1 MLQGN
6 FQGNITLHDLDV
18 IVWQTDD
25 LPAMPAAVLRVLE
38 LTAPEVAGVSDLPD
52 VIDEVIRVLS
62 ADVAL
67 AARLIWMANAS
78 DGRFVRT
85 VSAAVKVLGI
95 EAVRAAVLS
104 NKVCEHIGGAEMAK
118 SGPGRRRH
126 TGHGLDCRALW
137 RHNLAVA
144 WAARLLVER
153 LDMPIDGEEA
163 YLAGLMHDIGKLLL
177 SESLPKSY
185 ARAVAAAADHNGSLA
200 EWEKKTLGVDHLVAG
215 RRLAQCW
222 RLGSSIENAAWLH
235 HQPSEAIPA
244 RVPDAGIVRVVALAN
259 GLANRKLIGSCGSPA
274 ANQNW
279 QGMMRALGLGE
290 ADMSAIAAKLDE
302 QIERNADL
310 LALTDAAAAGPRTDW
325 LAEANAELGRLNSR
339 LGRQERKLS
348 VQAEALAG
356 LIDFAAGLSAESNLP
371 DVLLKLAE
379 TFGPCPAGT
388 AARAAAVA
396 AYSLDERTRT
406 MLAVRLAARPGG
418 TSGDCRPQWRT
429 FALAGP
435 GGPSAG
441 SLTGQAGGGH
451 SLAAPDYLAAP
462 AEALTTLL
470 GGTDAWAGWV
480 DLASSRHV
488 PLVSG
493 GRWLG
498 GVICPA
504 DDSGAAAQ
512 DAMAPALALS
522 LGLVQ
527 RRNVADAMSE
537 ELAGASQLL
546 AETREALAEAKTLA
560 ALGDLAAGAGHELNT
575 PLAVV
580 SGRAQLMRDKAE
592 MPEDRRTWQTIV
604 DQAQRISDIITGLMD
619 FASPPAPK
627 IGSVSAGKLLSE
639 SANAFS
645 SSEHPQAA
653 ARGVDI
659 QVEDGVPRIL
669 ADGGQ
674 VKAVLL
680 ELLANA
686 ASAIGADGLIVLSA
700 SADDS
705 RRHVLLKVRDNGS
718 GMDAATLARAFTPFY
733 SAQKAGRRRGL
744 GLPKAKRYVEN
755 NGGRMWIDSEPGKG
769 TVVSIQ
775 LPADQREAMED
786 EVDHGKPQDDPST
799 GS

>member
-1 MLQGN
+1 LLQGN

-18 IVWQTDD
+18 IVRQTDD
-25 LPAMPAAVLRVLE
+25 LPAMPAAVWRVLE

-78 DGRFVRT
+78 GGRAVRT

-104 NKVCEHIGGAEMAK
+104 NKVCELIGGAETAK
-118 SGPGRRRH
+118 SGPVRRRH
-126 TGHGLDCRALW
+126 NGHGLDCRALW
-137 RHNLAVA
+137 RHSLVVA
-144 WAARLLVER
+144 WAARLLAER

-163 YLAGLMHDIGKLLL
+163 HLAGLMHDIGKLLL

-244 RVPDAGIVRVVALAN
+244 CVPDAGIVRVVALAN

-274 ANQNW
+274 ANQICE
-279 QGMMRALGLGE
+279 GMMRALGLGE

-302 QIERNADL
+302 QLERNADL
-310 LALTDAAAAGPRTDW
+310 LALADAAAAGPRTDW

-356 LIDFAAGLSAESNLP
+356 LIDFTAGLSAESSLP

-379 TFGPCPAGT
+379 TFGHCLAGT
-388 AARAAAVA
+388 AARAAAVV

-429 FALAGP
+429 FALAG
-435 GGPSAG
+435 
-441 SLTGQAGGGH
+441 GGH
-451 SLAAPDYLAAP
+451 SLAAPDHLAAP

-488 PLVSG
+488 PLASG

-504 DDSGAAAQ
+504 DDSGAAGQ

-627 IGSVSAGKLLSE
+627 IGPVSAGKLLSE

-659 QVEDGVPRIL
+659 QVEDGVPRIQ

-686 ASAIGADGLIVLSA
+686 ASAVGADGLIVLSA

-775 LPADQREAMED
+775 LPADQREVLEG
-786 EVDHGKPQDDPST
+786 EVNHGKPQDDQST

>member
-1 MLQGN
+1 MLKGN
-6 FQGNITLHDLDV
+6 LQGNITLHDLDV
-18 IVWQTDD
+18 IVRQTDD
-25 LPAMPAAVLRVLE
+25 LPAMPAAVWRVLE
-38 LTAPEVAGVSDLPD
+38 LTAPEVAGASDLPD

-67 AARLIWMANAS
+67 AARLIWLANTS
-78 DGRFVRT
+78 GGRAVRT
-85 VSAAVKVLGI
+85 VSAAVKALGI
-95 EAVRAAVLS
+95 KAVRAAVLS
-104 NKVCEHIGGAEMAK
+104 NKVCELVGGAETAK
-118 SGPGRRRH
+118 SGPPRRRH
-126 TGHGLDCRALW
+126 NGHGLDCRALW

-144 WAARLLVER
+144 LAARLLAER

-215 RRLAQCW
+215 RRLAQRW

-244 RVPDAGIVRVVALAN
+244 CVPDAGIVRVVALAN
-259 GLANRKLIGSCGSPA
+259 VLANRKLIGSCGSPA
-274 ANQNW
+274 ANQIW
-279 QGMMRALGLGE
+279 QGMMRTLGLGE
-290 ADMSAIAAKLDE
+290 ADMSAIAANLDE
-302 QIERNADL
+302 HLERNADL
-310 LALTDAAAAGPRTDW
+310 LALTDAAAGPRADW
-325 LAEANAELGRLNSR
+325 LAEANAELGRLSSR

-348 VQAEALAG
+348 VQAEAFTG
-356 LIDFAAGLSAESNLP
+356 LTGFAAGLSAESSLP

-379 TFGPCPAGT
+379 SFSPCPAGT

-406 MLAVRLAARPGG
+406 MLAVRLAAAHPGG

-435 GGPSAG
+435 GGPQAG

-451 SLAAPDYLAAP
+451 SPAAPDRLAAP

-488 PLVSG
+488 PLASG

-498 GVICPA
+498 GVICPP
-504 DDSGAAAQ
+504 DDAAAAAQ

-527 RRNVADAMSE
+527 RRDVAEAMSE

-580 SGRAQLMRDKAE
+580 SGRAQFMRDKAE
-592 MPEDRRTWQTIV
+592 TPEDRRTWQTIV

-627 IGSVSAGKLLSE
+627 IGPVSAEKLLSE

-659 QVEDGVPRIL
+659 QVEDGVPLIQ

-686 ASAIGADGLIVLSA
+686 ASAVGAEGLIVLSA

-775 LPADQREAMED
+775 LPADQREALED
-786 EVDHGKPQDDPST
+786 EVSHGKPQDDPST

>member
-1 MLQGN
+1 LLKGN
-6 FQGNITLHDLDV
+6 LQGNITLHDLDV
-18 IVWQTDD
+18 IVRQTDD
-25 LPAMPAAVLRVLE
+25 LPAMPAAVWRVLE
-38 LTAPEVAGVSDLPD
+38 LTAPEVAGASDLPD

-67 AARLIWMANAS
+67 AARLIWLANTS
-78 DGRFVRT
+78 GGRAVRT
-85 VSAAVKVLGI
+85 VSAAVKALGI
-95 EAVRAAVLS
+95 KAVRAAVLS
-104 NKVCEHIGGAEMAK
+104 NKVCELVGGAETAK
-118 SGPGRRRH
+118 SGPPRRRH

-137 RHNLAVA
+137 RHSLAVA
-144 WAARLLVER
+144 WAARLLAER

-215 RRLAQCW
+215 RRLAQRW

-244 RVPDAGIVRVVALAN
+244 CVPDAGIVRVVALAN
-259 GLANRKLIGSCGSPA
+259 VLANRKLIGSCGSPA
-274 ANQNW
+274 ANQIC
-279 QGMMRALGLGE
+279 QGMMRTLGLGE
-290 ADMSAIAAKLDE
+290 ADMSAIAANLDE
-302 QIERNADL
+302 HLERNADL
-310 LALTDAAAAGPRTDW
+310 LALTDAAAGPRADW
-325 LAEANAELGRLNSR
+325 LAEANAELGRLSSR

-348 VQAEALAG
+348 VQAEAFTG
-356 LIDFAAGLSAESNLP
+356 LTGFAAGLSAESSLP

-379 TFGPCPAGT
+379 SFSPCPAGT

-406 MLAVRLAARPGG
+406 MLAVRLAAAHPGG

-435 GGPSAG
+435 GGPQAG

-451 SLAAPDYLAAP
+451 SPAAPDRLAAP

-488 PLVSG
+488 PLASG

-498 GVICPA
+498 GVICPP
-504 DDSGAAAQ
+504 DDAAAAAQ

-527 RRNVADAMSE
+527 RRDVAEAMSE

-580 SGRAQLMRDKAE
+580 SGRAQFMRDKAE
-592 MPEDRRTWQTIV
+592 TPEDRRTWQTIV

-627 IGSVSAGKLLSE
+627 IGPVSAEKLLSE

-659 QVEDGVPRIL
+659 QVEDGVPLIQ

-686 ASAIGADGLIVLSA
+686 ASAVGAEGLIVLSA

-775 LPADQREAMED
+775 LPADQREALED
-786 EVDHGKPQDDPST
+786 EVSHGKPQDDPST